1 MMMSTVLALFQLLQ
15 PPTFPSTVQ
24 MVGVTITATD
34 ERTGAP
40 VTDLKSDDFVMLD
53 EGKRQSIVLF
63 EREEVPASVVIL
75 LDTSISMRTLAP
87 AIREAATNLIR
98 ELRPI
103 DEVHVAAFD
112 DRYRVLC
119 EFTTN
124 HDEAVASLKNIGQ
137 GDATALNRSLYT
149 ASRFLEL
156 QHRGDVRR
164 RRILILLSDGED
176 TLDSFSYESAE
187 EALRRSSIVSYVV
200 HLQRG
205 PTQRLTQSGRDQH
218 ELTSRAMRF
227 VKSITYETG
236 GKLLSVPEPYPRLI
250 IAGAFSGISAELG
263 SQYHVGY
270 LPSAEIAKDG
280 WRSISVALKSRS
292 GVRLRFRKSY
302 YVTARE

>member
-1 MMMSTVLALFQLLQ
+1 MVMSTAFALLQLLQ
-15 PPTFPSTVQ
+15 TPIFPSTVQ

-40 VTDLKSDDFVMLD
+40 VTDLKSDDFVMFD
-53 EGKRQSIVLF
+53 EGKRQAIVLF

-75 LDTSISMRTLAP
+75 LDTSISVRTLAP

-98 ELRPI
+98 ALRPI

-119 EFTTN
+119 EFTTD
-124 HDEAVASLKNIGQ
+124 HDEAIASLKNIGE
-137 GDATALNRSLYT
+137 GDATALNRSVYT

-156 QHRGDVRR
+156 QHRGDIRR

-176 TLDSFSYESAE
+176 TLDSFSYDGVE
-187 EALRRSSIVSYVV
+187 EALRRSSVVCYVV
-200 HLQRG
+200 HLRRG
-205 PTQRLTQSGRDQH
+205 PTQRLTQSGKEQH
-218 ELTSRAMRF
+218 ELTARATRF
-227 VKSITYETG
+227 VESITYETG

-250 IAGAFSGISAELG
+250 ITGAFSGIAADIG

-270 LPSAEIAKDG
+270 LPSAEISQGG
-280 WRSISVALKSRS
+280 WRSISVALTSRS

-302 YVTARE
+302 YVAIRE